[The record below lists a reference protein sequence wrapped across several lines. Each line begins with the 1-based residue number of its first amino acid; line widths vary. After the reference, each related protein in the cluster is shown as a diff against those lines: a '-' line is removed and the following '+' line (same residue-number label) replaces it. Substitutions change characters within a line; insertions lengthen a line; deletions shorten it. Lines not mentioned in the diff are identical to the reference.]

1 MKLSW
6 GLAKNLF
13 LLKEEFAM
21 SANAIATA
29 KKVEN
34 EMEEKAMSLLKEVQR
49 AVNKVAPIL
58 ANGVITD
65 ELSKKGYS
73 TRLSS
78 PRIDERDLRTVYYI
92 SDSSDYCYVELERN
106 ENVNDDD
113 GRFQFALRES
123 RFFIMDKDLVQ
134 KINYAKLQIESN
146 KRYPKLSEEKDF
158 STRRLHRVALETAP
172 ANLNI
177 IIKGFEVDHMTTN
190 TAIMIRET
198 LRTCTRTENVKN
210 MLNTCTSRINT
221 ERNRVE
227 IKMEH
232 VSPAQIPAL
241 EDMGFHSEKVNR
253 KRLMVSDTLPEDEM
267 YELAVKASK
276 LVDGEMGYNPFWDL
290 NYDKG
295 HEVFVYYKM
304 LGKIT
309 KEEMCLYNVAVV
321 KATNEILWKYAQAM
335 YRLYGKDVFRK
346 PKCAV

>member
-1 MKLSW
+1 
-6 GLAKNLF
+6 
-13 LLKEEFAM
+13 
-21 SANAIATA
+21 
-29 KKVEN
+29 
-34 EMEEKAMSLLKEVQR
+34 MSLLKEVQR
-49 AVNKVAPIL
+49 AVNKVSPIL

-73 TRLSS
+73 IRLSS

-113 GRFQFALRES
+113 GLFQFALRES

-134 KINYAKLQIESN
+134 KINYAKLQMESN

-198 LRTCTRTENVKN
+198 LRTCTRTENIKN
-210 MLNTCTSRINT
+210 TIKTCESRINT

-227 IKMEH
+227 VKLSD
-232 VSPAQIPAL
+232 VSPAQKHEL
-241 EDMGFHSEKVNR
+241 EEMGFHLETSSKVD
-253 KRLMVSDTLPEDEM
+253 LMVSDTLPTDEM
-267 YELAVKASK
+267 YELAAKASR
-276 LVDGEMGYNPFWDL
+276 LVDGEMMYNPFWDMK
-290 NYDKG
+290 YEEG
-295 HEVFVYYKM
+295 VEVFACCKM

-309 KEEMCLYNVAVV
+309 EEEMCLLNVSFIRMED
-321 KATNEILWKYAQAM
+321 EIIWKYAQAM

-346 PKCAV
+346 PKCVYEELKEKEKVISN